1 MSEIILFGGTTEGRQ
16 LAEYSAEQGIRTVV
30 CVTSEYGHQVLPE
43 SPYLCVR
50 TEPMDEAGMIR
61 LIQAEEPV
69 MVLDATHPYAAVV
82 SGHIMGACEKTRT
95 LYQRVSRSREKA
107 EDTGA
112 EGQVVWVRTVEEAAE
127 YLALTGGNILV
138 TTGSKELQAYT
149 KIPGYQERVFA
160 RVLPAANIL
169 EQCSRHGISGRHVI
183 AMQGPFSKEMNM
195 AMLQQ
200 VDARYLVTKEAGK
213 AGGFSEKI
221 QAAFACQ
228 AAVIVIG
235 RPEKPEG
242 ISVEQAMELL
252 KDKCG
257 TIQAE
262 GKKRLFLLGIGM
274 GGSRQLTLE
283 AVARLQES
291 QVVLGADRMLACIRE
306 IVPDVPTQSC
316 YLGKDVLD
324 WLRGNTRYQRVC
336 VAYSGDT
343 GFYSGAKG
351 LLKDLA
357 ELPSPLDYEV
367 EVIPGISTVS
377 CLCAKLGT
385 TWEDACLASVHG
397 RDQDP
402 CGLLKEHEKVFL
414 LLGGEDSVSR
424 LCRQLTAGGYGD
436 AWVSVGER
444 LSYPEERVV
453 TGRAEDWMEERFDS
467 LVAVLIRRKAG

>member
-16 LAEYSAEQGIRTVV
+16 LAECCAEQGIRTVV

-43 SPYLCVR
+43 SPYLCVG
-50 TEPMDEAGMIR
+50 TEPLDEAAMIR
-61 LIQAEEPV
+61 LIQAESPL

-82 SGHIMGACEKTRT
+82 SKHIIGACEKTKT
-95 LYQRVSRSREKA
+95 LYQRVSRSRERA
-107 EDTGA
+107 DG
-112 EGQVVWVRTVEEAAE
+112 EGQMVWVRSVEEAAG
-127 YLALTGGNILV
+127 YLSLTVGNILV
-138 TTGSKELQAYT
+138 TTGSKELLAYT
-149 KIPGYQERVFA
+149 KIPGYRERVFA
-160 RVLPAANIL
+160 RVLPTAQIL
-169 EQCSRHGISGRHVI
+169 EQCSQYGIDGRHVI
-183 AMQGPFSKEMNM
+183 AMQGPFSKAMNM
-195 AMLQQ
+195 ATLQQ

-213 AGGFSEKI
+213 AGGFAEKI

-228 AAVIVIG
+228 ATVIAIG

-252 KDKCG
+252 KDSCG
-257 TIQAE
+257 NQPEE
-262 GKKRLFLLGIGM
+262 GKKRLVLLGIGM

-291 QVVLGADRMLACIRE
+291 QVVLGADRMLACVRE
-306 IVPDVPTQSC
+306 IVPEVPTRSC

-343 GFYSGAKG
+343 GFYSGARG

-357 ELPSPLDYEV
+357 ALPSPLDYEV

-397 RDQDP
+397 RDENP
-402 CGLLKEHEKVFL
+402 CDLLKEHETVFL

-424 LCRQLTAGGYGD
+424 LCRQLTEGGYGD

-453 TGRAEDWMEERFDS
+453 TGRAEDWMEEGFDA
-467 LVAVLIRRKAG
+467 LAAVLIRRKER